1 VNSTRGMAISTGLKP
16 SSTKFVMGRPP
27 SVYPN
32 FVLHRSGGCKIWF
45 DSNYADPAVVAL
57 LKNPDG
63 LFDLPTCEVIK
74 DQRKIRVARVVLD
87 LGGARRCIYVKRYNT
102 FSLRHRLASIFTPS
116 GGIKSLRGAA
126 ILIRNGIATAKPIAA
141 VEERIWGAV
150 TRSFFLSEEIQGGV
164 TVDSLWRETL
174 SFQPTQ
180 EGVRCRRAFLTTLG
194 SLFYALHSHGVYHND
209 LKDANILAAASTD
222 SQRVALFLLDLEG
235 VRQYRAVSESR
246 RIKNLVQLNRTLGR
260 YLRDAQKL
268 CVLRAYLDRD
278 FASPQLRRRIIDQ
291 VVRESKRL
299 DAVKLR
305 RGVGAPALIRN

>member
-1 VNSTRGMAISTGLKP
+1 
-16 SSTKFVMGRPP
+16 MGWPP

-45 DSNYADPAVVAL
+45 DPNDADPALVAL

-63 LFDLPTCEVIK
+63 LFDLPACEVIK
-74 DQRKIRVARVVLD
+74 DQRKIKVGRVGLD
-87 LGGARRCIYVKRYNT
+87 LGGAKRCIYIKRYNA

-126 ILIRNGIATAKPIAA
+126 ILNRKGIATARPIAA
-141 VEERIWGAV
+141 VEERTWGV
-150 TRSFFLSEEIQGGV
+150 VNRSFFLSEEIQGGV

-174 SFQPTQ
+174 SSQSTPD
-180 EGVRCRRAFLTTLG
+180 GVRSRRAFLTTLG
-194 SLFYALHSHGVYHND
+194 SLFHALHSQGVYHND
-209 LKDANILAAASTD
+209 LKDANILAAPSTG
-222 SQRVALFLLDLEG
+222 SERIALFLLDLEG

-260 YLRDAQKL
+260 YLRDVQKL

-278 FASPQLRRRIIDQ
+278 SASPQLRHRIIDQ

-305 RGVGAPALIRN
+305 HGVGAPALIRN

>member
-1 VNSTRGMAISTGLKP
+1 
-16 SSTKFVMGRPP
+16 MGWLP

-32 FVLHRSGGCKIWF
+32 FVLHRSAGCKIWF
-45 DSNYADPAVVAL
+45 EPNYADPAVLAL

-63 LFDLPTCEVIK
+63 LFDLSACEVIK
-74 DQRKIRVARVVLD
+74 DQRKIKVARVVLD
-87 LGGARRCIYVKRYNT
+87 LGGAKRCIYIKRYNA
-102 FSLRHRLASIFTPS
+102 FSLRHRLVSIFTLS
-116 GGIKSLRGAA
+116 GGVKSLRGAA

-141 VEERIWGAV
+141 FEERIWGAV

-174 SFQPTQ
+174 SSQSTPD
-180 EGVRCRRAFLTTLG
+180 GIRSRCAFLTTLG
-194 SLFYALHSHGVYHND
+194 SLFHALHSQGVYHND
-209 LKDANILAAASTD
+209 LKDANILAAPMAGSE
-222 SQRVALFLLDLEG
+222 RMGLFLLDLEG

-260 YLRDAQKL
+260 YLRNVQKL
-268 CVLRAYLDRD
+268 RVLRAYLDRD
-278 FASPQLRRRIIDQ
+278 SASRQLRRRIIDQ

-305 RGVGAPALIRN
+305 HGVGAPALLGN